1 VIKKLKQ
8 INEEQKES
16 LLEELRVVNLSKFVS
31 EAVAAIL
38 DAKLKS
44 SDINAAVQVPLFCY
58 RMWHLC
64 LVVRKAKIQGFIFF
78 CNCQEWQMMA
88 KTQNFPVCS
97 RINALS

>member
-1 VIKKLKQ
+1 MIKKLKQ

-44 SDINAAVQVPLFCY
+44 SDINAAVQVPLFCD
-58 RMWHLC
+58 RMWHVC
-64 LVVRKAKIQGFIFF
+64 LVVYKAHI
-78 CNCQEWQMMA
+78 
-88 KTQNFPVCS
+88 
-97 RINALS
+97 